1 MTNYNERLDEL
12 MPCDCKFLK
21 GFAWRKGDPC
31 EGCINGRLKQAITS
45 LIKELVAEAKPERQP
60 PMKMGNPT
68 KESSDLD
75 KMIFAKKRG
84 HNEAIDEFEQNL
96 LKALEEV

>member
-31 EGCINGRLKQAITS
+31 EGCINGRLKQSITS
-45 LIKELVAEAKPERQP
+45 LIKELVAEAKPEVRVFDDGMNDATYFQQ
-60 PMKMGNPT
+60 KIV
-68 KESSDLD
+68 DQ
-75 KMIFAKKRG
+75 
-84 HNEAIDEFEQNL
+84 FEQNL
-96 LKALEEV
+96 LKALEEI